1 MAGTIAQEQKW
12 IAKHRYARISPRKA
26 RLVMSMVRGMPCD
39 EALALLRFSP
49 QRSSGMI
56 ANVLK
61 SAMANANEQ
70 EADMSRLVVVDA
82 RVDAGPSYR
91 RWRPKDRGRA
101 HPIDKR
107 TSHLILTVG
116 PRES

>member
-1 MAGTIAQEQKW
+1 MAMI
-12 IAKHRYARISPRKA
+12 
-26 RLVMSMVRGMPCD
+26 RGMACD

-49 QRSSGMI
+49 QRASGMI

-70 EADMSRLVVVDA
+70 EADMGRLVVVEA

-101 HPIDKR
+101 HPIDRR
-107 TSHLILTVG
+107 TSHLILSVG
-116 PRES
+116 ERD